1 MTRRLLQ
8 VAAAIALFALLAWGA
23 TRLLERLFETDAA
36 TIAAPPPV
44 VVADTP
50 HIQATLFYATTDGL
64 ALTAVR
70 RDVPLA
76 ADPLAQGRVILN
88 QQLEP
93 APSPFVS
100 VIPPGTTLRGFYL
113 TDGGDAFV
121 DLSREAIT
129 AHPGGSFLELL
140 TVQALVQSVTSSL
153 PSARRVQILVEG
165 EEVETLAGHV
175 DLRRPIAPDPSV
187 VRGRQ

>member
-23 TRLLERLFETDAA
+23 TRLLERLFETDAG
-36 TIAAPPPV
+36 TIPAPPP

-88 QQLEP
+88 RQLQP

-100 VIPPGTTLRGFYL
+100 VIPPGTRLRGFYL
-113 TDGGDAFV
+113 TDDGDAFV
-121 DLSREAIT
+121 DLSREAIA

-140 TVQALVQSVTSSL
+140 TVQALVQAVTSSL
-153 PSARRVQILVEG
+153 PSARRVQILIEG
-165 EEVETLAGHV
+165 EEVDTLAGHV

-187 VRGRQ
+187 VRR